1 MHFSS
6 FLAMIAITTGSF
18 WVFIF
23 IHRAYS
29 KSQNPQK
36 ISISSFFKVL
46 QLFIWFRELFWAF
59 CVFRRNYPS
68 AAQDHQRELTNEAW
82 KWLFFLLKSKWYL
95 NIKLEA
101 FYQFSSNLNHKQ
113 WVLFYLETFLSIS
126 GISGFL
132 LFVMEHIPK
141 PINHGKFSEAH
152 F

>member
-1 MHFSS
+1 
-6 FLAMIAITTGSF
+6 MIAITTGSF

-68 AAQDHQRELTNEAW
+68 AAQDHQRELTSEAW

-101 FYQFSSNLNHKQ
+101 FYQFSSDDIHKQ
-113 WVLFYLETFLSIS
+113 GMLFYLESFLLIS
-126 GISGFL
+126 GLSGFTF
-132 LFVMEHIPK
+132 FVMEPIWK
-141 PINHGKFSEAH
+141 PGNHRKFSEAH